1 MLLRLCGDTFERVE
15 ISPWNRR
22 RGRFDRIWRRGL
34 PTRSKRV
41 THDIIT
47 GGTFWKE
54 SVLIPLAT
62 IGQFGSFSARV
73 LIALPAVLAHRTR
86 RQEFIIHLDG
96 IGVGALPITHIT
108 GFLSGLLLGLQTRVS
123 LEQFGITSLFSQMLT
138 LALVREVGPT
148 FVALVAGSR
157 AAAGVTSELA
167 TMAVTQQVD
176 AFRALRR
183 DPLKALAAPRALAAM
198 CAFPILS
205 IIGVLAGFFG
215 GMLIGQFA
223 LEQSPTFFF
232 NQAFLVLSAREII
245 PNLFVKPAAFGLLIG
260 LVSSFLGLR
269 TVGGTRSVGNAAV
282 KAVVLVTVGVLFTD
296 YIVGEIFRKLWPPP
310 PW

>member
-1 MLLRLCGDTFERVE
+1 MRTKQVPHDV
-15 ISPWNRR
+15 IA
-22 RGRFDRIWRRGL
+22 RG
-34 PTRSKRV
+34 S
-41 THDIIT
+41 
-47 GGTFWKE
+47 FWKE
-54 SVLIPLAT
+54 GFLVPVAT
-62 IGQFGSFSARV
+62 IGQFGTFSARV
-73 LIALPAVLAHRTR
+73 LVALPAVFIHRTR
-86 RQEFIIHLDG
+86 RREFVIHLDG

-108 GFLSGLLLGLQTRVS
+108 GFISGLLLGLQTRVS

-157 AAAGVTSELA
+157 AAAGITSELA

-183 DPLKALAAPRALAAM
+183 DPIKALAAPRTLAAM

-215 GMLIGQFA
+215 GMLIGTFA

-232 NQAFLVLSAREII
+232 NQAFLVLSFQEII
-245 PNLFVKPAAFGLLIG
+245 PNLFVKPATFGLLIG

-269 TVGGTRSVGNAAV
+269 ASGGTRAVGAAAV
-282 KAVVLVTVGVLFTD
+282 QAVVLVTVGVLFAD
-296 YIVGEIFRKLWPPP
+296 YVVGEIFRKLWPPP